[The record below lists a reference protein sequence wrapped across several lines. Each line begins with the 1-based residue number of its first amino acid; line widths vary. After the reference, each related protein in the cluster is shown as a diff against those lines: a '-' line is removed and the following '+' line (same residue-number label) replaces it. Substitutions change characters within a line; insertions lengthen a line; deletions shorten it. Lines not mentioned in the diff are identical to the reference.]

1 MTARAPKGAGW
12 EPVKETGH
20 GHSNGNSR
28 APVDLAR
35 GYLPV
40 IVVCTLL
47 VFVSV
52 IAYQAGAVMN
62 GYAAFQANTEARFT
76 AIGLQL
82 ADISKTVTLIRDQQL
97 QATKK

>member
-1 MTARAPKGAGW
+1 MTGRAPKGAGW
-12 EPVKETGH
+12 QAVKENGH
-20 GHSNGNSR
+20 ANGANR
-28 APVDLAR
+28 GPVDLAR
-35 GYLPV
+35 GYLPI
-40 IVVCTLL
+40 IVVCTML

-97 QATKK
+97 QGTKK